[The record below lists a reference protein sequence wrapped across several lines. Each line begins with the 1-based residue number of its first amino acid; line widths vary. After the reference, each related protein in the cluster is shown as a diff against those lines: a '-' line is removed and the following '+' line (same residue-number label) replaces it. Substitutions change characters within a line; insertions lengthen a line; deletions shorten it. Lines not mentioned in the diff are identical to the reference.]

1 MDWYQIVMLVIAL
14 YGAFL
19 WTLGQ
24 YNKKLP
30 DVWKFIAKQRRI
42 ITYGVYIL
50 FASIFSVYSIF
61 YVYLISRTDLS
72 IKLWAFTIMM
82 LWAILGIWMP
92 ALQRLPNKKLIQK
105 VTGTFHIV
113 FGSLLFVLF
122 WIIKWPDWRTPG
134 ILTAFI
140 AIMLLV
146 SLVVYRFEKRKNSK
160 AKRELG

>member
-1 MDWYQIVMLVIAL
+1 MDWYKVVMLIVAF

-24 YNKKLP
+24 YDKKLP
-30 DVWKFIAKQRRI
+30 DVWKFLAKRWRI
-42 ITYGVYIL
+42 IALSIYVL
-50 FASIFSVYSIF
+50 FAFAFTVFSIS
-61 YVYLISRTDLS
+61 YVYLISRIELNIGIWTL
-72 IKLWAFTIMM
+72 IVIM

-92 ALQRLPNKKLIQK
+92 ALQLLPSKKLVQK
-105 VTGTFHIV
+105 VTGTFHII

-146 SLVVYRFEKRKNSK
+146 SLVVYRFKKRKNSK
-160 AKRELG
+160 AKVN

>member
-1 MDWYQIVMLVIAL
+1 MLVIAL

-92 ALQRLPNKKLIQK
+92 ALQRLRNKILVQK
-105 VTGTFHIV
+105 VTGILHIV
-113 FGSLLFVLF
+113 FGGLLFIF
-122 WIIKWPDWRTPG
+122 YWIIKWPDWQVPVIITT
-134 ILTAFI
+134 II
-140 AIMLLV
+140 VIMLLAV
-146 SLVVYRFEKRKNSK
+146 VVEGILKKKSLKSKN
-160 AKRELG
+160 EGG